1 MGSITHLHER
11 PRPAPLRIASD
22 EEVLTAAG
30 EVIALGTDA
39 PAALLVESLVSSGLL
54 AISIPSDFDGADVS
68 NGLIAQV
75 VSQIAQVQPAAARA
89 LVQHFR
95 ALELVRNSGSE
106 EQRRSIY
113 LHVESGE
120 RLSCGGIGEHTASQR
135 YFTDGIGFRLSGALE
150 VASLGVPDWFAVLA
164 SSEAKL
170 LSLLLVQRGSTRTEL
185 VAGSQPAR
193 YRLDEAHVPADAVLA
208 LHEDALPL
216 SQSLGTILHASTILG
231 EKRQRLGAD
240 LALWR
245 GGVRSGDRPWDE
257 RIGKLQVDI
266 EILAALID
274 RAATALDLAQ
284 VNPSPAGVFHVCR
297 SASALE
303 FAALPDCHRARDSDR
318 LLAQLG
324 RTLLTD

>member
-11 PRPAPLRIASD
+11 PRPARIVSD

-39 PAALLVESLVSSGLL
+39 PAVLLVEALVRSGLL
-54 AISIPSDFDGADVS
+54 AMSIPSDFDGADVS

-75 VSQIAQVQPAAARA
+75 VTQIGEVQPAAARA
-89 LVQHFR
+89 LVHHFR
-95 ALELVRNSGSE
+95 ALELVRNAGSE
-106 EQRRSIY
+106 EQRRSVY
-113 LHVESGE
+113 VHVQSGE
-120 RLSCGGIGEHTASQR
+120 RLSCGGVGEHTAHQR

-150 VASLGVPDWFAVLA
+150 VASLGAPDWFAVLA
-164 SSEAKL
+164 SSEAKV
-170 LSLLLVQRGSTRTEL
+170 LSLLLIQRGSTRTEL
-185 VAGSQPAR
+185 VPGSQPTR

-231 EKRQRLGAD
+231 EKRQRLAAD

-245 GGVRSGDRPWDE
+245 GGVRPGDRPWDE

-284 VNPSPAGVFHVCR
+284 VNPTPAGVSDVCR
-297 SASALE
+297 SATALE
-303 FAALPDCHRARDSDR
+303 FAALPAGDRARDGDR
-318 LLAQLG
+318 LLGQLG